1 MIAAKILQLNP
12 TFMTMKRFLLILLVA
27 MLQLGLSSGLQA
39 QKNKYQAP
47 KDPVKAAE
55 KKEAK
60 ESKELDKEIKKV
72 KKAHRK
78 LQGKKTAK
86 RMKRNRKRSSRYSS
100 NKKDPLLQRIFSKKR

>member
-1 MIAAKILQLNP
+1 
-12 TFMTMKRFLLILLVA
+12 MTMKRFVLIILVSIF
-27 MLQLGLSSGLQA
+27 QLGLSSELQA

-55 KKEAK
+55 KREAK

-86 RMKRNRKRSSRYSS
+86 RMKRNRKRSARHSS
-100 NKKDPLLQRIFSKKR
+100 NKKDPLLHRVFSKKNKKKVKEGK